1 LGNLFQYGIDGESIH
16 RKVYDTYSESRIRL
30 LGHCLTDRLTVL
42 DEYATSFIYLTKEDL
57 TKYNYKQG
65 DIEGIVNYGL
75 SMNTVRFTAL
85 FSERDDRIRI
95 SFRSKGDFNVN
106 DFARRH
112 FNGGGH
118 KNASGGNAYKSME
131 VAIEEFKTLLEQYKS
146 LLTQPWE

>member
-1 LGNLFQYGIDGESIH
+1 
-16 RKVYDTYSESRIRL
+16 
-30 LGHCLTDRLTVL
+30 
-42 DEYATSFIYLTKEDL
+42 
-57 TKYNYKQG
+57 
-65 DIEGIVNYGL
+65 
-75 SMNTVRFTAL
+75 MNTVRFTAL

-131 VAIEEFKTLLEQYKS
+131 ETIEDFKTLLEQYKH
-146 LLTQPWE
+146 LLTKPWE